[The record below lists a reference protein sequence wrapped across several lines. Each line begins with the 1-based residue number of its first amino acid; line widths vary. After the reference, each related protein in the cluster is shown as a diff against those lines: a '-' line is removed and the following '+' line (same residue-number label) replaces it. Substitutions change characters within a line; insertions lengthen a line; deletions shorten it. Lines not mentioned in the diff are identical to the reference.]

1 VKIVIIAL
9 APTEKVI
16 LSTSACDVLL
26 IKKKIA
32 ANHFD
37 CGYPA
42 QRQYGDCM
50 AQKMSQPPLF
60 NLLTG
65 QPHWV
70 TFCVWAI
77 F

>member
-1 VKIVIIAL
+1 
-9 APTEKVI
+9 
-16 LSTSACDVLL
+16 LL